1 MRDAYK
7 TSENY
12 KIPIIFKRE
21 PKSVSIYKQKPEF
34 KKRSNEIFKKEFFIE
49 GENGTILV
57 AGLGKTGIYA
67 VKGQFSSEE
76 EFVKYVCRALRR
88 KGFHIWKKQE
98 LL

>member
-1 MRDAYK
+1 MRNVYK
-7 TSENY
+7 TSKEY
-12 KIPIIFKRE
+12 KMPMIFKRDS
-21 PKSVSIYKQKPEF
+21 KSASIYKQKPEF

-88 KGFHIWKKQE
+88 KGFHI
-98 LL
+98 